1 MDDTIAAISTA
12 QGVGAISIIRV
23 SGADA
28 IKIVSKIFSNKK
40 FLGAPSHT
48 IHYGYIMDGDERIDE
63 VLVTIMRAPKTFTK
77 EDIVEINAHGG
88 IMTTDKIL
96 ELLLVNGCRLA
107 EPGEF
112 TKRAFLNGRI
122 DLTEAEGVMDLINS
136 KTDISRKIALNQV
149 GGKVSSMISKLR
161 DELAGIIANIEVNID
176 YPEYEDIEEMTIE
189 KINSNLSEL
198 ESKIDKILKESK
210 NGEILTNGIK
220 TAIVGKP
227 NVGKSS
233 LLNRLIGEEK
243 AIVTDIQGTTRDSV
257 EATLRIDN
265 LILNLIDTA
274 GIRKKSKVKESIEK
288 FSIMRTLLA
297 IERADVCLM
306 MIDALEGVTDQ
317 DAKIAGE
324 AHEAGKGIIIVVN
337 KWDEYEKE
345 TGTLE
350 KYKKEIYSKL
360 SYLSYAPIIFI
371 SAKTGQRVNKL
382 FDLINHVNEQ
392 NSMRVS
398 TSVLNQVINEAIAIV
413 QPPTDKGK
421 RLKILYGTQ
430 ASTKPPTFVIFVN
443 DKELFHFS
451 YERYL
456 VNQFR
461 NNFGMQGTPIRII
474 VREKR
479 EEN

>member
-1 MDDTIAAISTA
+1 MEDTIAAISTA

-23 SGADA
+23 SGNDA

-40 FLGAPSHT
+40 FFDAPSHT
-48 IHYGYIMDGDERIDE
+48 IHYGYIMDGDEKVDE
-63 VLVTIMRAPKTFTK
+63 VLVSIMRAPKTFTK

-149 GGKVSSMISKLR
+149 SGKVSNMISDLR
-161 DELAGIIANIEVNID
+161 DELAGIISNIEVNID
-176 YPEYEDIEEMTIE
+176 YPEYEDIEEMTID

-198 ESKIDKILKESK
+198 EDKIDKILKESK
-210 NGEILTNGIK
+210 NGEVLTNGIK

-233 LLNRLIGEEK
+233 LLNRLIGEDK

-274 GIRKKSKVKESIEK
+274 GIRKTDDVVESIGVDKSLKLIDEADLILFVVNYNEK
-288 FSIMRTLLA
+288 LSNEDLVILDKLKGKNYITIVNKTDLEKKIDDDKLSNVVYVSALNDDNIDEIGNKIKKLFNLEKIETTDLTYLTSARSQA
-297 IERADVCLM
+297 ILRKV
-306 MIDALEGVTDQ
+306 LESVK
-317 DAKIAGE
+317 AVR
-324 AHEAGKGIIIVVN
+324 KGIEDNYPIDMVEIDLKDIWNLLGEIIGESY
-337 KWDEYEKE
+337 DEE
-345 TGTLE
+345 L
-350 KYKKEIYSKL
+350 L
-360 SYLSYAPIIFI
+360 D
-371 SAKTGQRVNKL
+371 QL
-382 FDLINHVNEQ
+382 FSRFCV
-392 NSMRVS
+392 
-398 TSVLNQVINEAIAIV
+398 
-413 QPPTDKGK
+413 GK
-421 RLKILYGTQ
+421 
-430 ASTKPPTFVIFVN
+430 
-443 DKELFHFS
+443 
-451 YERYL
+451 
-456 VNQFR
+456 
-461 NNFGMQGTPIRII
+461 
-474 VREKR
+474 
-479 EEN
+479 

>member
-23 SGADA
+23 SGTDA
-28 IKIVSKIFSNKK
+28 IKIVNKIFSNKK
-40 FLGAPSHT
+40 FLDAPSHT

-149 GGKVSSMISKLR
+149 GGKVSSMISDLR

-233 LLNRLIGEEK
+233 LLNRLIGEDK

-274 GIRKKSKVKESIEK
+274 GIRKTEDVVESIGVDKSLKLIDEADLILFVVNYNEK
-288 FSIMRTLLA
+288 LSHDDLVILDKLNDKNYITIVNKTDLDKKIDDDKLSNVVYVSALNDDNIDEIGNKIKKLYNLEKIETTDLTYLTSARSGA
-297 IERADVCLM
+297 ILRKVLDSVKAVR
-306 MIDALEGVTDQ
+306 
-317 DAKIAGE
+317 
-324 AHEAGKGIIIVVN
+324 KGI
-337 KWDEYEKE
+337 
-345 TGTLE
+345 
-350 KYKKEIYSKL
+350 
-360 SYLSYAPIIFI
+360 
-371 SAKTGQRVNKL
+371 
-382 FDLINHVNEQ
+382 
-392 NSMRVS
+392 
-398 TSVLNQVINEAIAIV
+398 
-413 QPPTDKGK
+413 
-421 RLKILYGTQ
+421 
-430 ASTKPPTFVIFVN
+430 
-443 DKELFHFS
+443 
-451 YERYL
+451 
-456 VNQFR
+456 
-461 NNFGMQGTPIRII
+461 
-474 VREKR
+474 
-479 EEN
+479 EENYPIDMVEIDLKDIWNLLGEIIGESYDEELLDQLFSRFCVGK

>member
-1 MDDTIAAISTA
+1 MEDTIAAISTA

-40 FLGAPSHT
+40 FYDAPSHT
-48 IHYGYIMDGDERIDE
+48 IHYGYIMDGEEKIDE

-149 GGKVSSMISKLR
+149 GGKVSNMISKLR

-176 YPEYEDIEEMTIE
+176 YPEYEDIEEMTID

-210 NGEILTNGIK
+210 NGEVLTNGIK

-243 AIVTDIQGTTRDSV
+243 AIVTDIRGTTRDSV

-274 GIRKKSKVKESIEK
+274 GIRKTDDVVESIGVDKSLKLIDEADLILFVVNYNEK
-288 FSIMRTLLA
+288 LSHEDLVILDKLKGKNYITIVNKTDLEKKIDDEKLSNVVYVSALNDDNIDEIGNKIKKLFNLEKIETTDLTYLTSARSQA
-297 IERADVCLM
+297 ILRKV
-306 MIDALEGVTDQ
+306 LESVK
-317 DAKIAGE
+317 AVR
-324 AHEAGKGIIIVVN
+324 KGIEDNYPIDMVEIDLKDIWNLLGEIIGESY
-337 KWDEYEKE
+337 DEE
-345 TGTLE
+345 L
-350 KYKKEIYSKL
+350 L
-360 SYLSYAPIIFI
+360 D
-371 SAKTGQRVNKL
+371 QL
-382 FDLINHVNEQ
+382 FSRFCV
-392 NSMRVS
+392 
-398 TSVLNQVINEAIAIV
+398 
-413 QPPTDKGK
+413 GK
-421 RLKILYGTQ
+421 
-430 ASTKPPTFVIFVN
+430 
-443 DKELFHFS
+443 
-451 YERYL
+451 
-456 VNQFR
+456 
-461 NNFGMQGTPIRII
+461 
-474 VREKR
+474 
-479 EEN
+479 

>member
-1 MDDTIAAISTA
+1 MEDTIAAISTA

-23 SGADA
+23 SGNDA

-40 FLGAPSHT
+40 FFDAPSHT
-48 IHYGYIMDGDERIDE
+48 IHYGYIMDGDEKVDE
-63 VLVTIMRAPKTFTK
+63 VLVSIMMAPKTFTK

-149 GGKVSSMISKLR
+149 SGKVFNMISDLR
-161 DELAGIIANIEVNID
+161 DELAGIISNIEVNID
-176 YPEYEDIEEMTIE
+176 YPEYEDIEEMTID

-198 ESKIDKILKESK
+198 EDKIDKILKESK
-210 NGEILTNGIK
+210 NGEVLTNGIK

-233 LLNRLIGEEK
+233 LLNRLIGEDK

-274 GIRKKSKVKESIEK
+274 GIRKTEDVVESIGVDKSLKLIDDADLILFVVNYNEK
-288 FSIMRTLLA
+288 LSHDDLVILDKLKGKNYITIVNKTDLEKKIDDDKLSNVVYVSALNDDNIDEIGNKIKKLFNLEKIETTDLTYLTSARSQA
-297 IERADVCLM
+297 ILRKV
-306 MIDALEGVTDQ
+306 LESVK
-317 DAKIAGE
+317 AVR
-324 AHEAGKGIIIVVN
+324 KGI
-337 KWDEYEKE
+337 
-345 TGTLE
+345 
-350 KYKKEIYSKL
+350 
-360 SYLSYAPIIFI
+360 
-371 SAKTGQRVNKL
+371 
-382 FDLINHVNEQ
+382 
-392 NSMRVS
+392 
-398 TSVLNQVINEAIAIV
+398 
-413 QPPTDKGK
+413 
-421 RLKILYGTQ
+421 
-430 ASTKPPTFVIFVN
+430 
-443 DKELFHFS
+443 
-451 YERYL
+451 
-456 VNQFR
+456 
-461 NNFGMQGTPIRII
+461 
-474 VREKR
+474 
-479 EEN
+479 EENYPIDMVEIDLKDIWNLLGEIIGESYDEELLDQLFSRFCVGK

>member
-28 IKIVSKIFSNKK
+28 IKIVSKIFSNKN
-40 FLGAPSHT
+40 FLDAPSHT
-48 IHYGYIMDGDERIDE
+48 IHYGYIMDNNEKVDE
-63 VLVTIMRAPKTFTK
+63 VLVSIMRAPRTFTK
-77 EDIVEINAHGG
+77 EDVVEINAHGG

-122 DLTEAEGVMDLINS
+122 DLTEAEGIMDLINS

-274 GIRKKSKVKESIEK
+274 GIRKTDDVVESIGVDKSLKLIDEADLILFVVNYNEK
-288 FSIMRTLLA
+288 LSHDDLVILDKLKGKNYITIVNKTDLDKKIDDDKLSNVVYVSALNDENIDEIGNKIKKLFNLEKIEMADLTYLTSARSGA
-297 IERADVCLM
+297 ILRKV
-306 MIDALEGVTDQ
+306 LESVK
-317 DAKIAGE
+317 AVR
-324 AHEAGKGIIIVVN
+324 KGI
-337 KWDEYEKE
+337 
-345 TGTLE
+345 
-350 KYKKEIYSKL
+350 
-360 SYLSYAPIIFI
+360 
-371 SAKTGQRVNKL
+371 
-382 FDLINHVNEQ
+382 
-392 NSMRVS
+392 
-398 TSVLNQVINEAIAIV
+398 
-413 QPPTDKGK
+413 
-421 RLKILYGTQ
+421 
-430 ASTKPPTFVIFVN
+430 
-443 DKELFHFS
+443 
-451 YERYL
+451 
-456 VNQFR
+456 
-461 NNFGMQGTPIRII
+461 
-474 VREKR
+474 
-479 EEN
+479 EENYPIDMVEIDLKDIWNLLGEIIGESYDEELLDQLFSRFCVGK

>member
-23 SGADA
+23 SGTDA
-28 IKIVSKIFSNKK
+28 IKIVNKIFSNKK
-40 FLGAPSHT
+40 FLDAPSHT

-149 GGKVSSMISKLR
+149 GGKVSSMISDLR

-233 LLNRLIGEEK
+233 LLNRLIGEDK

-274 GIRKKSKVKESIEK
+274 GIRKTEDVVESIGVDKSLKLIDEADLILFVVNYNEK
-288 FSIMRTLLA
+288 LSHDDLVILDKLKDKNYITIVNKTDLEKKIDDDKLSNVVYVSALNDDNIDEIGNKIKKLFNLEKIETTDLTYLTSARSGA
-297 IERADVCLM
+297 ILRKVLDSVKAVR
-306 MIDALEGVTDQ
+306 
-317 DAKIAGE
+317 
-324 AHEAGKGIIIVVN
+324 KGI
-337 KWDEYEKE
+337 
-345 TGTLE
+345 
-350 KYKKEIYSKL
+350 
-360 SYLSYAPIIFI
+360 
-371 SAKTGQRVNKL
+371 
-382 FDLINHVNEQ
+382 
-392 NSMRVS
+392 
-398 TSVLNQVINEAIAIV
+398 
-413 QPPTDKGK
+413 
-421 RLKILYGTQ
+421 
-430 ASTKPPTFVIFVN
+430 
-443 DKELFHFS
+443 
-451 YERYL
+451 
-456 VNQFR
+456 
-461 NNFGMQGTPIRII
+461 
-474 VREKR
+474 
-479 EEN
+479 EENYPIDMVEIDLKDIWNLLGEIIGESYDEELLDQLFSRFCVGK

>member
-23 SGADA
+23 SGTDA
-28 IKIVSKIFSNKK
+28 IKIVNKIFSNKK

-149 GGKVSSMISKLR
+149 GGKVSNMISKLR

-233 LLNRLIGEEK
+233 LLNRLIGEDK

-274 GIRKKSKVKESIEK
+274 GIRKTEDVVESIGVDKSLKLIDEADLILFVVNYNEK
-288 FSIMRTLLA
+288 LSHDDLVILDKLKDKNYITIVNKTDLDKKIDDDKLSNVVYVSALNDDNIDEIGNKIKKLFNLEKIETTDLTYLTSARSGA
-297 IERADVCLM
+297 ILRKVLDSVKAVR
-306 MIDALEGVTDQ
+306 
-317 DAKIAGE
+317 
-324 AHEAGKGIIIVVN
+324 KGI
-337 KWDEYEKE
+337 
-345 TGTLE
+345 
-350 KYKKEIYSKL
+350 
-360 SYLSYAPIIFI
+360 
-371 SAKTGQRVNKL
+371 
-382 FDLINHVNEQ
+382 
-392 NSMRVS
+392 
-398 TSVLNQVINEAIAIV
+398 
-413 QPPTDKGK
+413 
-421 RLKILYGTQ
+421 
-430 ASTKPPTFVIFVN
+430 
-443 DKELFHFS
+443 
-451 YERYL
+451 
-456 VNQFR
+456 
-461 NNFGMQGTPIRII
+461 
-474 VREKR
+474 
-479 EEN
+479 EENYPIDMVEIDLKDIWNLLGEIIGESYDEELLDQLFSRFCVGK

>member
-23 SGADA
+23 SGTDA
-28 IKIVSKIFSNKK
+28 IKIVNKIFSNKK

-233 LLNRLIGEEK
+233 LLNRLIGEDK

-257 EATLRIDN
+257 EATLRMDN

-274 GIRKKSKVKESIEK
+274 GIRKTEDVVESIGVDKSLKLIDE
-288 FSIMRTLLA
+288 
-297 IERADVCLM
+297 ADL
-306 MIDALEGVTDQ
+306 ILF
-317 DAKIAGE
+317 
-324 AHEAGKGIIIVVN
+324 VVN
-337 KWDEYEKE
+337 YNEKLSHDDLVILDKLKDKNYI
-345 TGTLE
+345 TIVNKTDLE
-350 KYKKEIYSKL
+350 KKIDDDKL
-360 SYLSYAPIIFI
+360 SNVVYV
-371 SAKTGQRVNKL
+371 SALNDDNIDEIGNKIKKL
-382 FDLINHVNEQ
+382 FDLEKIETTDLTYL
-392 NSMRVS
+392 
-398 TSVLNQVINEAIAIV
+398 TSARSGAILRKVLDSVKAV
-413 QPPTDKGK
+413 RKG
-421 RLKILYGTQ
+421 I
-430 ASTKPPTFVIFVN
+430 
-443 DKELFHFS
+443 
-451 YERYL
+451 
-456 VNQFR
+456 
-461 NNFGMQGTPIRII
+461 
-474 VREKR
+474 
-479 EEN
+479 EENYPIDMVEIDLKDIWNLLGEIIGESYDEELLDQLFSRFCVGK

>member
-23 SGADA
+23 SGTDA

-96 ELLLVNGCRLA
+96 ELLLFNGCRLA

-149 GGKVSSMISKLR
+149 GGKVSSMISDLR

-233 LLNRLIGEEK
+233 LLNRLIGEDK

-274 GIRKKSKVKESIEK
+274 GIRKTEDVVESIGIDKSLKLIDE
-288 FSIMRTLLA
+288 
-297 IERADVCLM
+297 ADL
-306 MIDALEGVTDQ
+306 ILF
-317 DAKIAGE
+317 
-324 AHEAGKGIIIVVN
+324 VVN
-337 KWDEYEKE
+337 YNE
-345 TGTLE
+345 
-350 KYKKEIYSKL
+350 KL
-360 SYLSYAPIIFI
+360 SHDDLVILDKLKDKNYITIVNKTDLDKKIDDDKLSNVVYV
-371 SAKTGQRVNKL
+371 SALNDDNIDEIGNKIKKL
-382 FDLINHVNEQ
+382 FDLEKIETTDLTYL
-392 NSMRVS
+392 
-398 TSVLNQVINEAIAIV
+398 TSARSGAILRKVLDSVKAV
-413 QPPTDKGK
+413 RKG
-421 RLKILYGTQ
+421 I
-430 ASTKPPTFVIFVN
+430 
-443 DKELFHFS
+443 
-451 YERYL
+451 
-456 VNQFR
+456 
-461 NNFGMQGTPIRII
+461 
-474 VREKR
+474 
-479 EEN
+479 EENYPIDMVEIDLKDIWNLLGEIIGESYDEELLDQLFSRFCVGK

>member
-28 IKIVSKIFSNKK
+28 IKIVNKIFSNKK
-40 FLGAPSHT
+40 FLAAPSHT

-149 GGKVSSMISKLR
+149 GGKVSSMISDLR

-233 LLNRLIGEEK
+233 LLNRLIGEDK

-274 GIRKKSKVKESIEK
+274 GIRKTEDVVESIGVDK
-288 FSIMRTLLA
+288 SLKL
-297 IERADVCLM
+297 
-306 MIDALEGVTDQ
+306 IDEVDL
-317 DAKIAGE
+317 ILF
-324 AHEAGKGIIIVVN
+324 VVN
-337 KWDEYEKE
+337 YNEKLNHDDLVILDKLKDKNYI
-345 TGTLE
+345 TIVNKTDLE
-350 KYKKEIYSKL
+350 KKIDDDKL
-360 SYLSYAPIIFI
+360 SNVVYV
-371 SAKTGQRVNKL
+371 SALNDDNIDEIGNKIKKL
-382 FDLINHVNEQ
+382 FDLEKIETTDLTYL
-392 NSMRVS
+392 
-398 TSVLNQVINEAIAIV
+398 TSARSGAILRKVLESVKAV
-413 QPPTDKGK
+413 RKGIEDNYPIDMVEID
-421 RLKILYGTQ
+421 LKDIWNLLGEIIGESY
-430 ASTKPPTFVIFVN
+430 
-443 DKELFHFS
+443 DEELLDQLFS
-451 YERYL
+451 RFC
-456 VNQFR
+456 V
-461 NNFGMQGTPIRII
+461 G
-474 VREKR
+474 K
-479 EEN
+479 

>member
-28 IKIVSKIFSNKK
+28 IKIVSKIFSNKN
-40 FLGAPSHT
+40 FLDAPSHT
-48 IHYGYIMDGDERIDE
+48 IHYGYIMDNNEKVDE
-63 VLVTIMRAPKTFTK
+63 VLVNIMRAPRTFTK
-77 EDIVEINAHGG
+77 EDVVEINAHGG

-233 LLNRLIGEEK
+233 LLNRLIGEDK

-274 GIRKKSKVKESIEK
+274 GIRKTDDVVESIGVDKSLKLIDEADLILFVVNYNEK
-288 FSIMRTLLA
+288 LNHDDLVILDKLKDKNYITIVNKTDLDKKIDDDKLSNVVYVSALNDENIDEIGNKIKKLFNLEKIEMADLTYLTSARSGA
-297 IERADVCLM
+297 ILRKV
-306 MIDALEGVTDQ
+306 LESVK
-317 DAKIAGE
+317 AVR
-324 AHEAGKGIIIVVN
+324 KGI
-337 KWDEYEKE
+337 
-345 TGTLE
+345 
-350 KYKKEIYSKL
+350 
-360 SYLSYAPIIFI
+360 
-371 SAKTGQRVNKL
+371 
-382 FDLINHVNEQ
+382 
-392 NSMRVS
+392 
-398 TSVLNQVINEAIAIV
+398 
-413 QPPTDKGK
+413 
-421 RLKILYGTQ
+421 
-430 ASTKPPTFVIFVN
+430 
-443 DKELFHFS
+443 
-451 YERYL
+451 
-456 VNQFR
+456 
-461 NNFGMQGTPIRII
+461 
-474 VREKR
+474 
-479 EEN
+479 EENYPIDMVEIDLKDIWNLLGEIIGESYDEELLDQLFSRFCVGK

>member
-23 SGADA
+23 SGTDA

-96 ELLLVNGCRLA
+96 ELLLFNGCRLA

-122 DLTEAEGVMDLINS
+122 DLTGAEGVMDLINS

-149 GGKVSSMISKLR
+149 GGKVSSMISDLR

-233 LLNRLIGEEK
+233 LLNRLIGEDK

-274 GIRKKSKVKESIEK
+274 GIRKTEDVVESIGVDKSLKLIDEADLILFVVNYNEK
-288 FSIMRTLLA
+288 LSHDDLVILDKLKDKNYITIVNKTDLDKKIDDDKLSNAVYVSALNDDNIDEIANKIKKLFNLEKIETTDLTYLTSARSGA
-297 IERADVCLM
+297 ILRKVLESVKDVR
-306 MIDALEGVTDQ
+306 
-317 DAKIAGE
+317 
-324 AHEAGKGIIIVVN
+324 KGI
-337 KWDEYEKE
+337 
-345 TGTLE
+345 
-350 KYKKEIYSKL
+350 
-360 SYLSYAPIIFI
+360 
-371 SAKTGQRVNKL
+371 
-382 FDLINHVNEQ
+382 
-392 NSMRVS
+392 
-398 TSVLNQVINEAIAIV
+398 
-413 QPPTDKGK
+413 
-421 RLKILYGTQ
+421 
-430 ASTKPPTFVIFVN
+430 
-443 DKELFHFS
+443 
-451 YERYL
+451 
-456 VNQFR
+456 
-461 NNFGMQGTPIRII
+461 
-474 VREKR
+474 
-479 EEN
+479 EENYPIDMVEIDLKDIWNLLGEIIGESYDEELLDQLFSRFCVGK

>member
-28 IKIVSKIFSNKK
+28 IKIVSKIFSNKN
-40 FLGAPSHT
+40 FLDAPSHT
-48 IHYGYIMDGDERIDE
+48 IHYGYIMDNNEKVDE
-63 VLVTIMRAPKTFTK
+63 VLVSIMRAPRTFTK
-77 EDIVEINAHGG
+77 EDVVEINAHGG

-274 GIRKKSKVKESIEK
+274 GIRKTDDVVESIGVDKSLKLIDEADLILFVVNYNEK
-288 FSIMRTLLA
+288 LSHDDLVILDKLKDKNYITIVNKTDLDKKIDDDKLSNVVYVSALNDENIDEIGNKIKKLFNLEKIEMADLTYLTSARSGA
-297 IERADVCLM
+297 ILRKV
-306 MIDALEGVTDQ
+306 LESVK
-317 DAKIAGE
+317 AVR
-324 AHEAGKGIIIVVN
+324 KGI
-337 KWDEYEKE
+337 
-345 TGTLE
+345 
-350 KYKKEIYSKL
+350 
-360 SYLSYAPIIFI
+360 
-371 SAKTGQRVNKL
+371 
-382 FDLINHVNEQ
+382 
-392 NSMRVS
+392 
-398 TSVLNQVINEAIAIV
+398 
-413 QPPTDKGK
+413 
-421 RLKILYGTQ
+421 
-430 ASTKPPTFVIFVN
+430 
-443 DKELFHFS
+443 
-451 YERYL
+451 
-456 VNQFR
+456 
-461 NNFGMQGTPIRII
+461 
-474 VREKR
+474 
-479 EEN
+479 EENYPIDMVEIDLKDIWNLLGEIIGESYDEELLDQLFSRFCVGK

>member
-23 SGADA
+23 SGNDA
-28 IKIVSKIFSNKK
+28 ISIVSKIFSNKK
-40 FLGAPSHT
+40 FVDALSHT
-48 IHYGYIMDGDERIDE
+48 IHYGYIMDGDEKVDE
-63 VLVTIMRAPKTFTK
+63 VLVSVMRAPKTFTK
-77 EDIVEINAHGG
+77 EDVVEINAHGG

-149 GGKVSSMISKLR
+149 GGKVSNMISKLR

-189 KINSNLSEL
+189 KIDFNLSEL

-233 LLNRLIGEEK
+233 LLNRLIGEDK

-274 GIRKKSKVKESIEK
+274 GIRKTEDVVESIGVDKSLKLIDE
-288 FSIMRTLLA
+288 
-297 IERADVCLM
+297 ADL
-306 MIDALEGVTDQ
+306 ILF
-317 DAKIAGE
+317 
-324 AHEAGKGIIIVVN
+324 VVN
-337 KWDEYEKE
+337 YNEKLSQDDLVILDKLKGKNYI
-345 TGTLE
+345 TIVNKTDLE
-350 KYKKEIYSKL
+350 KKIDDDKL
-360 SYLSYAPIIFI
+360 SNVVYV
-371 SAKTGQRVNKL
+371 SALNDDNIDEIGNKIKKL
-382 FDLINHVNEQ
+382 FDLEKIETTDLTYL
-392 NSMRVS
+392 
-398 TSVLNQVINEAIAIV
+398 TSARSGAILRKVLDSVKAV
-413 QPPTDKGK
+413 RKG
-421 RLKILYGTQ
+421 I
-430 ASTKPPTFVIFVN
+430 
-443 DKELFHFS
+443 
-451 YERYL
+451 
-456 VNQFR
+456 
-461 NNFGMQGTPIRII
+461 
-474 VREKR
+474 
-479 EEN
+479 EENYPIDMVEIDLKDIWNLLGEIIGESYDEELLDQLFSRFCVGK